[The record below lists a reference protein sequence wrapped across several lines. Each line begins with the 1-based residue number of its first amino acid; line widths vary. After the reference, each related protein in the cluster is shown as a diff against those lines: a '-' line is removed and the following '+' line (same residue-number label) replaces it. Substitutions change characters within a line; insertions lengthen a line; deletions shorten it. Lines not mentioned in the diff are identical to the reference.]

1 MTALFA
7 MITCMA
13 LDAPWYA
20 YVIGF
25 FCLMMDQ

>member
-7 MITCMA
+7 LIACMA
-13 LDAPWYA
+13 LDAPRYA

-25 FCLMMDQ
+25 FCLLLDS